1 MAGAGKQVRLRVLG
15 DVDLAT
21 PTLQRMRTRLGG
33 PATARDRAGAIVRLD
48 DGPPTILLYEEG
60 GAAHLWAG
68 EGTVRRVDRERV
80 RPHDEPAPHD
90 VLAIAVE
97 LRTFASLRA
106 GTRVTFGGP
115 GGEAAEG
122 TLVERC
128 RLGGLVARDDG
139 SVLGVGFRRLRAVAV
154 GS

>member
-1 MAGAGKQVRLRVLG
+1 MGRAGKQVRLRVLG

-48 DGPPTILLYEEG
+48 DGPPTVLLYEEG
-60 GAAHLWAG
+60 DAAHLWAG
-68 EGTVRRVDRERV
+68 DGTVRRVDRQRV
-80 RPHDEPAPHD
+80 RPHHEPPPDD

-97 LRTFASLRA
+97 LRTFAALER
-106 GTRVTFGGP
+106 GTRVAFGGP
-115 GGEAAEG
+115 DGKAEEG

-139 SVLGVGFRRLRAVAV
+139 SVLGVGFRRVWV
-154 GS
+154 PS